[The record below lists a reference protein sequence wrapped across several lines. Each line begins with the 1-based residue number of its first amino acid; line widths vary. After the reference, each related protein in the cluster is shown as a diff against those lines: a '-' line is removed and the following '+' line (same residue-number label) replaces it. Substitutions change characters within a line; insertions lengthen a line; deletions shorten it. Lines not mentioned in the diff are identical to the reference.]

1 LDQEGIAGSVRSR
14 YFAITRK
21 MKSKKTKTYDDLEGI
36 IRDGV
41 KQEVKES
48 ALRKIALA
56 VRPDLV
62 YRFPTYSI

>member
-1 LDQEGIAGSVRSR
+1 M
-14 YFAITRK
+14 T
-21 MKSKKTKTYDDLEGI
+21 TLEEI